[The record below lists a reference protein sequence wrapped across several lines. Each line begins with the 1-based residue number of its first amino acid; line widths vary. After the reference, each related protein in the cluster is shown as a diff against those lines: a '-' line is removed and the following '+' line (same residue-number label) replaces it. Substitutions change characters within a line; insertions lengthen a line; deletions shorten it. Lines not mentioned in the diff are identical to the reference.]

1 MKKMLLFA
9 VIAALLLSC
18 AVPSG
23 ISAAETVTEFSER
36 LVQPSEEKLKF
47 KQEYE
52 IACSE
57 VGEGLIV
64 VRKNGLCGYAD
75 LDGNIVIPPQFENA
89 EPFKNGVAVVNNYA
103 GDDGHPSLIG
113 RDGSKIADLDCTVA
127 KPCGSMLSI
136 STYNW
141 DNIPSVLAFG
151 LAAPDGTVVVPPQYD
166 SLFPLT
172 DTLFRV
178 QSADSLWGVI
188 DASGKVILPPEYESV
203 SYNETVGL
211 LHAEKSFPDPD
222 ATPAVPPEDDSL
234 AFAQDWL
241 DTWENT
247 KAGFLDLDGN
257 PVIPLEYDTV
267 VFGEEGPAIAVKDG
281 KYGGLDRNG
290 NTVIPFEYEWL
301 GCQSEGLF
309 AYMENGLCGYMDENR
324 VTVIPPKYENA
335 RVFSEDGLARVTK
348 DGLWGFINRE
358 GNEVI
363 PCEWPESVA
372 FSHGL
377 AFAGD
382 GTKTVCFGTS
392 GEVLFEL
399 PPVQIVETSENG
411 LTVYYQI
418 HTDADGQRIWEYG
431 LVDRAG
437 NEILP
442 LAYHDITLWQNG
454 WISMSTKE
462 FPDFSEGLVSPDGQL
477 VFEPTY
483 FYSPH
488 FSDGYCVLQGRVMW
502 YIIDEEGNLVL

>member
-1 MKKMLLFA
+1 MKKLLLFA

-36 LVQPSEEKLKF
+36 LVQPSPEKLKF

-222 ATPAVPPEDDSL
+222 ATPAVPPEDEL
-234 AFAQDWL
+234 QAFWQDWL

-301 GCQSEGLF
+301 GCQSGGLY
-309 AYMENGLCGYMDENR
+309 A
-324 VTVIPPKYENA
+324 
-335 RVFSEDGLARVTK
+335 LARVTK
-348 DGLWGFINRE
+348 DGLWGFIDRE

-399 PPVQIVETSENG
+399 PPVHIVETSENG
-411 LTVYYQI
+411 LTEYYQI

>member
-1 MKKMLLFA
+1 MKKLLLFA

-23 ISAAETVTEFSER
+23 ISAAETVTEASAR
-36 LVQPSEEKLKF
+36 LVQPSPEKLKF

-211 LHAEKSFPDPD
+211 LYAEKSFPDPD

-267 VFGEEGPAIAVKDG
+267 AKARMHVRAKHAITSPCNTAGEQHANYRLPDHERCKVPRRSCARRG
-281 KYGGLDRNG
+281 
-290 NTVIPFEYEWL
+290 
-301 GCQSEGLF
+301 QS
-309 AYMENGLCGYMDENR
+309 R
-324 VTVIPPKYENA
+324 HP
-335 RVFSEDGLARVTK
+335 R
-348 DGLWGFINRE
+348 
-358 GNEVI
+358 
-363 PCEWPESVA
+363 
-372 FSHGL
+372 
-377 AFAGD
+377 
-382 GTKTVCFGTS
+382 
-392 GEVLFEL
+392 
-399 PPVQIVETSENG
+399 
-411 LTVYYQI
+411 
-418 HTDADGQRIWEYG
+418 
-431 LVDRAG
+431 
-437 NEILP
+437 
-442 LAYHDITLWQNG
+442 
-454 WISMSTKE
+454 
-462 FPDFSEGLVSPDGQL
+462 
-477 VFEPTY
+477 
-483 FYSPH
+483 
-488 FSDGYCVLQGRVMW
+488 
-502 YIIDEEGNLVL
+502 